1 VTVVDASVAVK
12 WFLEERGSEAAQ
24 ALLSGPDKLMA
35 PALIR
40 VEVAAAITR
49 KVRLGEIET
58 KEAEE
63 ACRLWIG
70 ALASGVPMLS
80 PDEENIESAIEL
92 ALQIRHPLQDCIYLA
107 LARRVDGMLVTADP
121 KFAKKAR
128 SCYEKV
134 ECLA

>member
-1 VTVVDASVAVK
+1 MTVVDASVAVK
-12 WFLEERGSEAAQ
+12 WFIEEPGTEMAA
-24 ALLSGPDKLMA
+24 ALLSGPDNLIA

-49 KVRLGEIET
+49 KVRIGEIDN

-63 ACRLWIG
+63 ACHLWIG

-80 PDEENIESAIEL
+80 PDEENLASAIEL

-107 LARRVDGMLVTADP
+107 LARRTGSMLMTADP
-121 KFAKKAR
+121 KFAKRAR
-128 SCYEKV
+128 GCYAKV
-134 ECLA
+134 ECLG

>member
-1 VTVVDASVAVK
+1 VIVVDASVAVK
-12 WFLEERGSEAAQ
+12 WFIEELGSETAET
-24 ALLSGPDKLMA
+24 LLTGPEKLIA

-49 KVRLGEIET
+49 KVRPGEIES

-80 PDEENIESAIEL
+80 PDEENLESAIEL

-107 LARRVDGMLVTADP
+107 LARRVNGTLVTADP
-121 KFAKKAR
+121 KFAKNAR
-128 SCYEKV
+128 GCYANV
-134 ECLA
+134 ENLV